1 MNSYVNR
8 FYCAMNAFR
17 GEVTI
22 AFYQDHPIPSFDK
35 TNANAPAEIETEL
48 VSALTLSPQTASDL
62 VQVLGS
68 LLTQPPKTPEE
79 VNK

>member
-35 TNANAPAEIETEL
+35 TDSNVPAEIETEL

-62 VQVLGS
+62 VQVLDS
-68 LLTQPPKTPEE
+68 LLTQHQESPKAE
-79 VNK
+79 NK